1 MELLN
6 SILYSLNQYAGL
18 FSLLAVL
25 AAIIVPYRI
34 YRKQRLD
41 EYQSNRDELDAM
53 NEAGRFAMTGD
64 ERERFS
70 KRTFLE
76 KKMKRR

>member
-6 SILYSLNQYAGL
+6 SILDSLNQYAGL

-34 YRKQRLD
+34 YKRQRSD
-41 EYQSNRDELDAM
+41 EYQSIRDELDAM
-53 NEAGRFAMTGD
+53 NDAGRFAMTGD
-64 ERERFS
+64 ERERFA

-76 KKMKRR
+76 KKMRHK